1 MLLRGENLDKNEIIR
16 ILNDWNFWEKEQETG
31 FFRHDYISRL
41 EALMTTGQIAVVTGP
56 RRAGKSFIMRQMA
69 KKLITGGTNP
79 KDILIVNLEDPRFTL
94 AGTALLEEIFEAFME
109 RVSTGKVPVLFL
121 DEIQEIDRFE
131 KWVLMMKDLGKA
143 KIVISGSNAKLLSRE
158 LGTLLAGRHLDM
170 TVFPLSFAEFL
181 EFNGCGPQVETH
193 EQERRAKGLL
203 IKYIKEGSF
212 PEVVLSAAKKELLLS
227 YYEDVVNK
235 DVLRRYRI
243 RKPQDL
249 RAAVKYLFSNVSS
262 LFTFNSMDRSL
273 GMSITSARNYTGYME
288 QAYLLFS
295 LKRFSYKLREQ
306 EKSPRKIYAIDTG
319 LCNAAGF
326 RFSDNYGRLAENAVF
341 LSIKRR
347 QNVNPESELYY
358 WKDELHREAD
368 FVLKGE
374 KGIQKIIQVCWNMN
388 DMKTRKREIHS
399 LSLAMQD
406 LKCGNAEIIS
416 GEEEGEEEI
425 SGVKIK
431 VTPLWKWLLA
441 ARTGD

>member
-1 MLLRGENLDKNEIIR
+1 MDKIEIIR

-31 FFRHDYISRL
+31 FLRSDYTSRL
-41 EALMTTGQIAVVTGP
+41 EELMSTGQIAVVTGP

-69 KKLITGGTNP
+69 KKLIASGTNP

-94 AGTALLEEIFEAFME
+94 TGTVLLEQIFEAFME

-121 DEIQEIDRFE
+121 DEIQEIDGFE
-131 KWVLMMKDLGKA
+131 KWVLMMKDLAKA

-181 EFNGCGPQVETH
+181 EFKGQDAHVKSH
-193 EQERRAKGLL
+193 EQERQARGLL
-203 IKYIKEGSF
+203 IKYLEEGSF
-212 PEVVLSAAKKELLLS
+212 PEVALSGRKKELLLA

-235 DVLRRYRI
+235 DVLRRYRV

-273 GMSITSARNYTGYME
+273 GISITSAKNYTGYME

-295 LKRFSYKLREQ
+295 LKRFSYKVRKQ

-326 RFSDNYGRLAENAVF
+326 KFSDNYGRLAENAVF
-341 LSIKRR
+341 LSLKRR
-347 QNVNPESELYY
+347 LSANPESELYY
-358 WKDELHREAD
+358 WKDDQHREAD
-368 FVLKGE
+368 FV
-374 KGIQKIIQVCWNMN
+374 QKDGKDIKRIIQVCWDMN
-388 DMKTRKREIHS
+388 DEKTRKRELNS
-399 LSLAMQD
+399 LSLAMQA
-406 LKCGNAEIIS
+406 LKCENAEIIT
-416 GEEEGEEEI
+416 GEAESEQEI

-431 VTPLWKWLLA
+431 ITPLWKWLLA
-441 ARTGD
+441 AR